1 MIKQSKYRVEIIDEK
16 TETRYVFT
24 GDKVRDIRT
33 QLVDLYME
41 WKPFYGRK
49 TLERMQVEKLI
60 GKIEEDFGVTITS

>member
-24 GDKVRDIRT
+24 GDKVKDIRT

-41 WKPFYGRK
+41 WKPEFNRRV
-49 TLERMQVEKLI
+49 LERFQVEKLI
-60 GKIEEDFGVTITS
+60 GKIEEDFGVSVTS